1 MKYNS
6 ALTVLL
12 AAIVCASVALS
23 SFAQTGEVYSLNV
36 VGFQK
41 LTSVSNGL
49 TMVSTP
55 FLRTPNTLDDV
66 VGGQLHGGKVSST
79 ADNILMWN
87 KTNQSYDTY
96 WLRTDRV
103 WIALSGSLATNT
115 SLPTDAGFWIRNRRT
130 TNEIVVVSGDVVD
143 YTAITNS
150 LVPGLSMVS
159 YPFSTEADINKCGLT
174 NGKNGK
180 VSSTADNITIWDPTT
195 QSYQT
200 YWLRTDK
207 VWRAL
212 SGEFASNVFVGSGK
226 GFWYRNRN
234 TVNFSWVEPRP
245 YTL

>member
-1 MKYNS
+1 MKYKS
-6 ALTVLL
+6 TAAVLL
-12 AAIVCASVALS
+12 IAIVCASVALS

-41 LTSVSNGL
+41 LTAASNGL

-55 FLRTPNTLDDV
+55 FLRTSNTLDDI
-66 VGGQLHGGKVSST
+66 VGGQLAAGKSST
-79 ADNILMWN
+79 LADNVLIWN

-103 WIALSGSLATNT
+103 WFALSGSLATNT

-130 TNEIVVVSGDVVD
+130 TNQTVVVSGDVVD
-143 YTAITNS
+143 YNAITNV
-150 LVPGLSMVS
+150 LVPGLTMVS
-159 YPFSTEADINKCGLT
+159 YPFSTDIDINRSSLT

-180 VSSTADNITIWDPTT
+180 SSTLGDNITIWDAAV
-195 QSYQT
+195 QGYQT

-207 VWRAL
+207 VWRTL
-212 SGEFASNVFVGSGK
+212 SGEMATNVFVGSGK

-234 TVNFSWVEPRP
+234 AANFNWVESRP